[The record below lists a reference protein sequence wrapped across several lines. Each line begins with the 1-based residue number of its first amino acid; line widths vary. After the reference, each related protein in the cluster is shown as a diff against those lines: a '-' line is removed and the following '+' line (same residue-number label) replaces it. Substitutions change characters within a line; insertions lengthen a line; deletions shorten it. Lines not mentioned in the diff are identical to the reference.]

1 MTREEFLRALR
12 AELSNSV
19 SEERIREQL
28 SYYQDYIASECKKGR
43 SEEEVVS
50 ELGEPRLLAK
60 TIADAAEAG
69 GDRIA
74 RETPFRHEE
83 SEINYNSDEEDRQYR
98 GIDSDPGP
106 QPGASE
112 ERERGEEWREENAE
126 ERGPRI
132 QSFQL
137 NNFGC
142 FFLFL
147 FVLLLLFLLAQL
159 IGGIF
164 SLLSPILLPL
174 CAVFLL
180 LWLLKGLMDR

>member
-98 GIDSDPGP
+98 GIDSGLEQNLPVVKLPFDQLRAVDEADPLPDMIQSHIVRIGQAP
-106 QPGASE
+106 EQKLVVGLRILIALL
-112 ERERGEEWREENAE
+112 RKFLI
-126 ERGPRI
+126 RI
-132 QSFQL
+132 QD
-137 NNFGC
+137 
-142 FFLFL
+142 
-147 FVLLLLFLLAQL
+147 
-159 IGGIF
+159 GGE
-164 SLLSPILLPL
+164 
-174 CAVFLL
+174 
-180 LWLLKGLMDR
+180 GL

>member
-106 QPGASE
+106 QPGHSE
-112 ERERGEEWREENAE
+112 GRSGER
-126 ERGPRI
+126 RI
-132 QSFQL
+132 QRSGDRGFSPSSSIISAASSSSSSSFYCS
-137 NNFGC
+137 FC
-142 FFLFL
+142 
-147 FVLLLLFLLAQL
+147 
-159 IGGIF
+159 
-164 SLLSPILLPL
+164 SPS
-174 CAVFLL
+174 
-180 LWLLKGLMDR
+180 

>member
-43 SEEEVVS
+43 SEEEVVL

-106 QPGASE
+106 QPGPSA
-112 ERERGEEWREENAE
+112 ERERGEEWREENTE